1 MIEQYAEITIGK
13 KAYDIYYLEE
23 IYSDETV
30 FSVRVQNKTRNEL
43 FHFDFHFYPK
53 ANGWSTPWFEN
64 PLFQEIKVQSVI
76 SVIGKSK
83 LS

>member
-1 MIEQYAEITIGK
+1 MIEHYTEITIGK
-13 KAYDIYYLEE
+13 ESYDIYYLEE

-30 FSVRVQNKTRNEL
+30 FSVRVENKTGIEL
-43 FHFDFHFYPK
+43 LHFDFLFYPK
-53 ANGWSTPWFEN
+53 TNGRSTPWFEN
-64 PLFQEIKVQSVI
+64 PLFQKIKFQSVI